1 MKLKKLLALTAAAIM
16 IFSCAACGGKD
27 AAEDTTSAETVTAE
41 QIEDTLPA
49 QTTAVE
55 PSTEDAGTAADATTA
70 PAGTEAASEAVSEE
84 TAKAPET
91 VEEIVEF
98 YKKAA
103 EATDKTDPKTM
114 TKMELTS
121 LDGGKGAVGA
131 LVSALE
137 GPGRKALERNSSEG
151 DDVPGGFEKLTAADV
166 TSATAKDDGKYTTVH
181 ITLKNQVDGMNG
193 KTEEGSV
200 GHGIGVLDGIQTAID
215 EIGGVDIDA
224 SNGSMTLTYN
234 NAYIDVKIDNAT
246 GKIVSGKWHHTV
258 NVAIN
263 NVVGKIGFIKA
274 TLDGGKVVIDYT
286 VTM

>member
-1 MKLKKLLALTAAAIM
+1 MRQRTPLRQKPLLP
-16 IFSCAACGGKD
+16 SKPK
-27 AAEDTTSAETVTAE
+27 
-41 QIEDTLPA
+41 TLCLHRRRRLSPPRRMR
-49 QTTAVE
+49 VLR
-55 PSTEDAGTAADATTA
+55 ATTA

-151 DDVPGGFEKLTAADV
+151 DDVPGGFERMTASTPRF
-166 TSATAKDDGKYTTVH
+166 TSP
-181 ITLKNQVDGMNG
+181 
-193 KTEEGSV
+193 
-200 GHGIGVLDGIQTAID
+200 
-215 EIGGVDIDA
+215 
-224 SNGSMTLTYN
+224 
-234 NAYIDVKIDNAT
+234 
-246 GKIVSGKWHHTV
+246 
-258 NVAIN
+258 
-263 NVVGKIGFIKA
+263 
-274 TLDGGKVVIDYT
+274 
-286 VTM
+286 